1 MRSARCWRQRGCN
14 VRTSDTSITQILP
27 LSVDPGLRRSF
38 RFGLLLE
45 VLDRLAEQ
53 TALAFAAP
61 SLPRVT
67 FVTAAIDAIR
77 LRGALDMSRDMILLS
92 RANYAGTRSLE
103 IGIRVEQPGAA
114 ASHFGS
120 CYFTMVAQPR
130 DIVLPPLHYED
141 AVDDRRK
148 AQALARRAAA
158 RDEGAA
164 IAPPTPPEEALLAE
178 LHMAQEGRG
187 FAGLLVCDLQAH
199 SFDPP
204 DARRPN
210 DDLRVTGGFVTHRA
224 YLLAAMCAE
233 LVAPDRALL
242 VAVNRINF
250 LAPVRAGDTLHY
262 DARVTYTG
270 TTSICVEV
278 DILRQSA
285 DRRTAAL
292 CNTCTFTFRNVDP
305 ATLHG
310 RPVPRVYPATYA
322 EDLRYL
328 AAHRRRL
335 GRLAVPAAR

>member
-1 MRSARCWRQRGCN
+1 

-45 VLDRLAEQ
+45 MLDRLAEQ
-53 TALAFAAP
+53 TALTFAAP
-61 SLPRVT
+61 SRPGIT

-77 LRGALDMSRDMILLS
+77 LRGVLDVSRDMIMLS
-92 RANYAGTRSLE
+92 RVNHVGTSSLE
-103 IGIRVEQPGAA
+103 VGIRVEQPGSI

-120 CYFTMVAQPR
+120 CYFTMVARPR
-130 DIVLPPLHYED
+130 GIALPPLQYEGE
-141 AVDDRRK
+141 VECRRK
-148 AQALARRAAA
+148 VEALARRAAA
-158 RDEGAA
+158 RNEGAA
-164 IAPPTPPEEALLAE
+164 IAPPTPQEEALLAE

-187 FAGLLVCDLQAH
+187 FAGLLVCNLRAH
-199 SFDPP
+199 SYDPP
-204 DARRPN
+204 DSGNKRASP
-210 DDLRVTGGFVTHRA
+210 RVSGGFITHRA
-224 YLLAAMCAE
+224 YLHAAMCAE

-250 LAPVRAGDTLHY
+250 RAPVRPGDTLHY

-278 DILRQSA
+278 DILRESA

-310 RPVPRVYPATYA
+310 RPVPRVYPVTYA

-335 GRLAVPAAR
+335 EGLATALTG